1 MIDLKKAQT
10 LILEAT
16 PVLGRESVPILDAMN
31 RVLVQDIIV
40 VEDLP
45 ATDISAMDG
54 YAVCHT
60 SLNGVS
66 NQNPV
71 YLKIIGESPA
81 GKPCGAIV
89 KEGEAVRIMTGG
101 LMQIGRAHV

>member
-45 ATDISAMDG
+45 ATDISADRKS
-54 YAVCHT
+54 V
-60 SLNGVS
+60 V
-66 NQNPV
+66 
-71 YLKIIGESPA
+71 
-81 GKPCGAIV
+81 
-89 KEGEAVRIMTGG
+89 
-101 LMQIGRAHV
+101 